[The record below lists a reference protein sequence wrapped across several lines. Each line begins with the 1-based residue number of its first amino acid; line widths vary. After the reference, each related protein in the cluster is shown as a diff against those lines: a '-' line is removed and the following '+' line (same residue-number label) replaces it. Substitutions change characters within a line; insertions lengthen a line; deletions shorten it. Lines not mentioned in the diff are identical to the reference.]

1 MERFDLTANRS
12 SSANFNDHAIQFEGV
27 QIDPQ
32 YQYFQQ
38 PKARNTRMQNNT
50 AYYARVWGI
59 PLTFVALVSINK
71 ITEVQQDNTSNSLN
85 YTQPKLQS
93 NDPSVPESTNETPES
108 IRGNQLNDTIVS
120 KSTKERLETIRQN
133 LGLSLSALAD
143 ILGIERSTLYRW
155 LDGESN
161 LQPAK
166 RVVLERLEKRSQMW
180 SELSQ
185 HPPGVFMRSREYE
198 SKTLEGW
205 LQDAE
210 ISDEILK
217 KYMFDIA
224 TRVHAQAVR
233 LSRAKTPSIPLVTP
247 ILDRLSKQNDLES

>member
-12 SSANFNDHAIQFEGV
+12 SSPNFNHYAIQFEGLQV
-27 QIDPQ
+27 EPQ
-32 YQYFQQ
+32 QFQQ
-38 PKARNTRMQNNT
+38 SKNQTGIIYRNKKILEISVT
-50 AYYARVWGI
+50 
-59 PLTFVALVSINK
+59 LCLALVVNQNV
-71 ITEVQQDNTSNSLN
+71 TEAQQNSSLNSLK
-85 YTQPKLQS
+85 YSQPELEP
-93 NDPSVPESTNETPES
+93 DDV
-108 IRGNQLNDTIVS
+108 IVS
-120 KSTKERLETIRQN
+120 KSTKERLETIREN

-198 SKTLEGW
+198 GKTLEGW

-224 TRVHAQAVR
+224 MRVQAQAVR

-247 ILDRLSKQNDLES
+247 VLDRLSKQNDLES